1 MSLFSFLYQN
11 LKIRLITVS
20 LSSLFVAGSVQAT
33 TVQFQT
39 VMGNIEVNLFDKT
52 TPETV
57 KNFLAYVNA
66 GEYNNSLIH
75 RAAITTKSDGTK
87 QPFVI
92 QGGGYTYPDAL
103 PLKNIKSRGTVVNEP
118 VYSNLRGTIAMAKPT
133 GAPNGASSQWFFNL
147 HNDNATSLDPNLNGS
162 QGFTVFG
169 QVTEASLP
177 VLDAIVAVNTFVLGS
192 GFTEFPL
199 RNYTLDDYRNNAP
212 ADETNL
218 VLITNVIVLNADANT
233 ADSLNPTKNT
243 LLVIKE
249 ENKGG
254 GGGSLGLWQLLLLIV
269 LGLSV
274 RKSRSSNLNN
284 GY

>member
-1 MSLFSFLYQN
+1 MSLFSYLYQN
-11 LKIRLITVS
+11 LKVRLIAVS
-20 LSSLFVAGSVQAT
+20 LSSLFIASGVQAT

-66 GEYNNSLIH
+66 GEYNNSVIH
-75 RAAITTKSDGTK
+75 RVVISTKTDGTK
-87 QPFVI
+87 QSFVV

-103 PLKNIKSRGTVVNEP
+103 PLKTIKSRGTVINEP
-118 VYSNLRGTIAMAKPT
+118 VYSNLRGTISMAKAS
-133 GAPNGASSQWFFNL
+133 GEPNGASSQWFFNL
-147 HNDNATSLDPNLNGS
+147 HNDNAISLDPNLNQSG
-162 QGFTVFG
+162 GFTVFG

-177 VLDAIVAVNTFVLGS
+177 VLDALVAVNTFILGT
-192 GFTEFPL
+192 GLAEFPL
-199 RNYTLDDYRNNAP
+199 RNYTLDDYRNNVP

-218 VLITNVIVLNADANT
+218 VLITSVTVLNADPNT
-233 ADSLNPTKNT
+233 ADGLNPTKNT
-243 LLVIKE
+243 LLVE
-249 ENKGG
+249 EDNNGG

-274 RKSRSSNLNN
+274 RKSRLSN
-284 GY
+284 